1 MPRVQIK
8 FHVSKLFSLREKLIF
23 EVQFFLTLDK
33 FEVDKLQRVREADQ
47 SVLGRI
53 QRQIGHFEAAVF
65 RHVQITRDCRRWRQG
80 YDLDN

>member
-65 RHVQITRDCRRWRQG
+65 RHVQITRDRRRWRQG